1 MELLGAAMIVAGIAL
16 FAFVSEIVKNYERD
30 KK

>member
-16 FAFVSEIVKNYERD
+16 FAFVSEIVKNYKREN
-30 KK
+30 K